1 MKFEF
6 SSTRGNVKQ
15 FRIDSTKN
23 SRKLLKESYS
33 PSDDNASI
41 KLIIES
47 IPTGAV
53 LCHGGS
59 LYFNQRAD
67 ELLGNSEAYPE
78 LFTENLTQ
86 VLELKPGQETDQ
98 EIDCGSNQCEFWAR
112 HHDETLSL
120 CEVTISDQRDPQ
132 LWMIDEIQLR
142 RQNERLHHLLT
153 NATSNVTGSEYFKRL
168 VMILSQSL
176 KLKSV
181 LLVKHQIFRPD
192 SGERNTGNC
201 QTVAA
206 CFDGELIPDFEYEVQ
221 GTPCADAIGREPYMV
236 EQNVFAQYPEDVF
249 LKRHGIESYFSLPM
263 VDKNGE
269 VQGHLVMLG
278 DRPIYENLCE
288 IPAIKS
294 ASYRAAAE
302 LSREHA
308 EEKLKESELRIS
320 MAARGSEIGLW
331 DYDLTSQRA
340 RFDAK
345 WYTMLGYVPG
355 EFPATFA
362 AWERLVHPDDL
373 PQTRKLLDDYIKG
386 IVPSYK
392 AEIRMKTKSGNWK
405 WILTRG
411 KISAYSPEKK
421 PIQVIGTHID
431 IDDIKRSQQIRSQNE
446 ARLRIIMEQI
456 PAILWTTDCENRYT
470 SIVGTGLNQLG
481 IQADEAVG
489 KPIYEI
495 HQSQNASE
503 YMTAMH
509 ERTLKGESVRF
520 EQQLQNTILDI
531 HIEPLRNAN
540 DEIIGCIGLAIDV
553 TVRKKTI
560 EQLNRQRILLQ
571 TIFHSVTDAM
581 IVTDRS
587 HNIVMCNE
595 SIQIHFR
602 CKEADLLGR
611 PIRELVKSGEQYEE
625 QFNRVSYPNSQVLKP
640 FIVEYL
646 RADGSAFQGE
656 TIITPLRRSDN
667 QITGYIQ
674 VIRDI
679 TDRIQME
686 EEKDQL
692 HAQMLHAQKL
702 ESLGVLA
709 GGVAHDFNNLLL
721 AILGNTNLA
730 LMELQE
736 ESQVTQNVKN
746 IEIAARHATKIC
758 ERLLAYSGRRTF
770 VSTTFNLNQIIQE
783 TVEILKSIISPNA
796 HIELDL
802 STEAILVH
810 GDTGQIEQVVLNL
823 LTNASEAI
831 QNQKDAG
838 TIHVRTGTVKLNQD
852 DFTDY
857 YFCEN
862 VTPGR
867 FVFLGIEDNGSG
879 MDEDCQSKMFDPF
892 FTTKFTGRGLGL
904 AGVSG
909 IIRGHH
915 GGLFVRSEVENGS
928 CFRVI
933 LPEATRQAEEV
944 SSESSIDPVLPAD
957 VGYVLVIDDDQA
969 VCTVVTSVLKRFG
982 FSVLL
987 ANSGTQGVEVFER
1000 NRDTISVVLLDMTMP
1015 GISGVETFKLLREK
1029 QINVPVILTSGLS
1042 ENDISE
1048 QMEGTEVI
1056 HFLKKPY
1063 KPQKL
1068 VNVVSK
1074 ALLRHQIK
1082 DDVTGKF

>member
-1 MKFEF
+1 MKFKF
-6 SSTRGNVKQ
+6 GSGKVKLNQ
-15 FRIDSTKN
+15 FRIDSTQN
-23 SRKLLKESYS
+23 TLEPRKDSYS
-33 PSDDNASI
+33 AESETSSI
-41 KLIIES
+41 KSILES
-47 IPTGAV
+47 IPSGAV
-53 LCHGGS
+53 LLQTGS
-59 LYFNQRAD
+59 LYFNERANA
-67 ELLGNSEAYPE
+67 LLGNSEDHPE
-78 LFTENLTQ
+78 VFEENITRLLT
-86 VLELKPGQETDQ
+86 LKPNPLPESAVPPAQV
-98 EIDCGSNQCEFWAR
+98 EFWSSR
-112 HHDETLSL
+112 HDGNQSL
-120 CEVTISDQRDPQ
+120 CEVTLPAQEESS
-132 LWMIDEIQLR
+132 LWLIDEITSR

-153 NATSNVTGSEYFKRL
+153 SATSDVTGDEFFKRL
-168 VMILSQSL
+168 VTTLAEAL
-176 KLKSV
+176 KLKCV
-181 LLVKHQIFRPD
+181 LLVKHQTFHYEPGNQR
-192 SGERNTGNC
+192 TGKC
-201 QTVAA
+201 QTVGA
-206 CFDGELIPDFEYEVQ
+206 CFDGELVPDFEYEVK
-221 GTPCADAIGREPYMV
+221 GTPCADAIGTEPYSV
-236 EQNVFAQYPEDVF
+236 CQNVARYYPEDLF
-249 LKRHGIESYFSLPM
+249 LQEHEIESYFSLPM
-263 VDKNGE
+263 VDKHGA

-278 DRPIYENLCE
+278 DRPIYEDLCE

-294 ASYRAAAE
+294 YTYRAAAE
-302 LSREHA
+302 LSREYA
-308 EEKLKESELRIS
+308 ERKLKESELRIT

-331 DYDLTSQRA
+331 DYDVITKQGW
-340 RFDAK
+340 FDDK
-345 WYTMLGYVPG
+345 WFTMLGYTPG
-355 EFPATFA
+355 EFAASFA
-362 AWERLVHPDDL
+362 AWQSLVHPEDL
-373 PQTRKLLDDYIKG
+373 PPTLELLEDYLDGKST
-386 IVPSYK
+386 SYE
-392 AEIRMKTKSGNWK
+392 AEIRMKTKAGEWK

-411 KISAYSPEKK
+411 KIAAYSPHQK
-421 PIQVIGTHID
+421 PVQVIGTHID
-431 IDDIKRSQQIRSQNE
+431 IDDLKRSQQIRLQNE

-456 PAILWTTDCENRYT
+456 PAILWTTDRENHYT
-470 SIVGTGLNQLG
+470 SIVGAGLTQLG
-481 IQADEAVG
+481 LQPDEAVG
-489 KPIYEI
+489 KPVYEF
-495 HQSQNASE
+495 HESE
-503 YMTAMH
+503 EVSHYMTAMH

-520 EQQLQNTILDI
+520 EQKLQNTILDI
-531 HIEPLRNAN
+531 HIEPLRNSHE
-540 DEIIGCIGLAIDV
+540 DIIGCIGLAIDV

-571 TIFHSVTDAM
+571 TIFHSVTDVM

-595 SIQIHFR
+595 SIQLHFR

-611 PIRELVKSGEQYEE
+611 PIRELVKSEADYQA
-625 QFNRVSYPNSQVLKP
+625 QFNRVSYPNSHVLKP
-640 FIVEYL
+640 FILEYL
-646 RADGSAFQGE
+646 RTDNTSFQGE

-736 ESQVTQNVKN
+736 TSPISQNVKN

-770 VSTTFNLNQIIQE
+770 VTTTFNLNQIIRE
-783 TVEILKSIISPNA
+783 TVEILKTIISPNA
-796 HIELDL
+796 HIDL
-802 STEAILVH
+802 NLSKESLLIH

-838 TIHVRTGTVKLNQD
+838 KINVRTGLLELGQD
-852 DFTDY
+852 DFADY

-867 FVFLGIEDNGSG
+867 FVFFEIEDNGSG
-879 MDEDCQSKMFDPF
+879 MDADCQSKMFDPF

-915 GGLFVRSEVENGS
+915 GGLFVQSAVESGS

-933 LPEATRQAEEV
+933 LPVSTEAEEEANTD
-944 SSESSIDPVLPAD
+944 STIDPVVPAD
-957 VGYVLVIDDDQA
+957 VGYVLVIDDDKA
-969 VCTVVTSVLKRFG
+969 VCNVVTNVLKRFG

-987 ANSGTQGVEVFER
+987 ANSGAQGLEVYGR
-1000 NRDTISVVLLDMTMP
+1000 NRDSISVVLLDMTMP
-1015 GISGVETFKLLREK
+1015 GMSGVETLRQLQEL
-1029 QINVPVILTSGLS
+1029 QINIPVILTSGLS
-1042 ENDISE
+1042 ENDISD
-1048 QMEGTEVI
+1048 QMEGSEIV

-1068 VNVVSK
+1068 VNIVSK

-1082 DDVTGKF
+1082 DDATGKY